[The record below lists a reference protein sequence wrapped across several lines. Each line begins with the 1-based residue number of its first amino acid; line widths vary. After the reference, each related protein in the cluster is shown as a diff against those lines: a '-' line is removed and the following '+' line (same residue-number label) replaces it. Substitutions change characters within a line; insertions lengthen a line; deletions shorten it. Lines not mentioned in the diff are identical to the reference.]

1 MAVERFLQVFA
12 FQQLTSKHK
21 NTILDKLLQKK
32 DYVGS
37 PFCFVRL
44 SCWFVDKQLQYHL

>member
-1 MAVERFLQVFA
+1 MAFRWKIFASFA

-37 PFCFVRL
+37 PFFYENKFIDRVE
-44 SCWFVDKQLQYHL
+44 